1 MNTMRVCLLTVDGLG
16 FVSYIY
22 HNGRN
27 TRAVLISRVG
37 LLNPKVQWLLR
48 SEPLELPL
56 IVTLQQQ
63 LIEMSE
69 ALENL
74 SNVEEQDEE
83 FPEVRE
89 DIKVGQMS
97 FSVCSVKQRCFRA
110 PRVFSGSHGEM
121 QD

>member
-1 MNTMRVCLLTVDGLG
+1 
-16 FVSYIY
+16 
-22 HNGRN
+22 
-27 TRAVLISRVG
+27 
-37 LLNPKVQWLLR
+37 
-48 SEPLELPL
+48 
-56 IVTLQQQ
+56 
-63 LIEMSE
+63 MSE

-97 FSVCSVKQRCFRA
+97 FSVCSVRQRCFGA

>member
-1 MNTMRVCLLTVDGLG
+1 M
-16 FVSYIY
+16 
-22 HNGRN
+22 
-27 TRAVLISRVG
+27 LISRVG

-97 FSVCSVKQRCFRA
+97 FSVCSARQRCFRA
-110 PRVFSGSHGEM
+110 PRVFSGSHGKM